1 MTAPGPPRT
10 FRFADFELDVAA
22 YVLRRRGQPVRIE
35 RRPMDLLILL
45 VERRGELVPRPDIV
59 ARLWGPG
66 VFVDAEMGV
75 NTAIRKIRQVLGDAP
90 ESPAFIETVPARGY
104 RFIADVESGDSARAA
119 ADSQVTLAVLP
130 FENLDRITEHEY
142 LADGFTEEAT
152 TALGQIDPQRL
163 SVIGRTSVL
172 TYKHT
177 TRSLAEIG
185 RELGATY
192 IVEGSIRAEGP
203 RYRVTARL
211 VRAADQ
217 VQAWSAS
224 FDSEPNSML
233 EFQRQLSTAIAE
245 QIRLRLS
252 SDRLGALEH
261 RQSRSPGAYDLYLRG
276 RHLWNQLTPATNR
289 AAVEH
294 YARATEIDPTY
305 SLAWA
310 GLADA
315 FAASPMNADARPLDF
330 WPRARQAAAHAVES
344 GPDIAE
350 SQTCQAMVNYW
361 LDWEWIRAEAGYR
374 RAIDLDP
381 GYALAHRMLG
391 VLLATAGRHQ
401 DAAARLKR
409 ARELDPLQPMMYAL
423 SAHASFLARDV
434 ATGLEFARQAVVIG
448 PSFWIGYYQLAWA
461 YERLGRPGA
470 ALEALEKADAVSG
483 GNSKMI
489 SLRGY
494 VLATSGRRYEAED
507 VLRTLETIAHER
519 YVPPY
524 AVALVH
530 AGLGHAD
537 RALDWLR
544 HAYDVRD
551 VHLIWLP
558 MDPKWDPLRNEVSFQ
573 RLLDRCGFTPPADV
587 R

>member
-1 MTAPGPPRT
+1 
-10 FRFADFELDVAA
+10 
-22 YVLRRRGQPVRIE
+22 
-35 RRPMDLLILL
+35 
-45 VERRGELVPRPDIV
+45 
-59 ARLWGPG
+59 
-66 VFVDAEMGV
+66 MGV
-75 NTAIRKIRQVLGDAP
+75 NTAIRKIRQVLGDTP
-90 ESPAFIETVPARGY
+90 ESPAFIETVPGRGY
-104 RFIADVESGDSARAA
+104 RFIADVESAESGHGSGDLP
-119 ADSQVTLAVLP
+119 VTLAVLP
-130 FENLDRITEHEY
+130 FTNLDRVAEHEY

-163 SVIGRTSVL
+163 SVLGRTSVL
-172 TYKHT
+172 IYRHT

-192 IVEGSIRAEGP
+192 IVEGSIRTEG
-203 RYRVTARL
+203 RRNRVTARL

-217 VQAWSAS
+217 VQIWSAS
-224 FDSEPNSML
+224 FDSEPSSML

-252 SDRLGALEH
+252 PDRLGALEH
-261 RQSRSPGAYDLYLRG
+261 RQSRSSVAYDLYLRG

-294 YARATEIDPTY
+294 FARATEIDPAY

-315 FAASPMNADARPLDF
+315 FTASPMNADARPLDF
-330 WPRARQAAAHAVES
+330 WPRARHAAENAVAS

-350 SQTCQAMVNYW
+350 SQTCQAMVGYW
-361 LDWEWIRAEAGYR
+361 FDWEWAAAEAAYR

-381 GYALAHRMLG
+381 SYALAHRMLG
-391 VLLATAGRHQ
+391 VLLATAGRHPE
-401 DAAARLKR
+401 AATCLKR

-423 SAHASFLARDV
+423 SAHAALLARDV
-434 ATGLEFARQAVVIG
+434 ATGLEFARQATVIG

-461 YERLGRPGA
+461 YERLGRA
-470 ALEALEKADAVSG
+470 DASLEALAQADVVSG

-494 VLATSGRRYEAED
+494 VLATSGRRSEAEG
-507 VLRTLETIAHER
+507 VLRTLETIVQDR

-524 AVALVH
+524 ALALVH
-530 AGLGHAD
+530 AGLGQWD

-558 MDPKWDPLRNEVSFQ
+558 TDPKWDPLRSDASFQ
-573 RLLDRCGFTPPADV
+573 RLLDRCGFTTPADV